1 MLAISVFQ
9 VVVQRVHIDGL
20 GRTKE
25 DLLTYEI
32 ADVFRAK
39 NLIDVSVSVSTAME
53 DTVVLVC
60 LTLEKP

>member
-1 MLAISVFQ
+1 MNILYFALDVFNVPNLSVSPVFQ

-32 ADVFRAK
+32 AGVFRAK
-39 NLIDVSVSVSTAME
+39 NLIDVG
-53 DTVVLVC
+53 VC
-60 LTLEKP
+60 